1 VQLKIRTSPKKPGC
15 CGSSELAIVAPAAS
29 WREIF
34 WEKPAMGVKNKKLT
48 KFRELLSK
56 SR

>member
-1 VQLKIRTSPKKPGC
+1 MKCSPQKPGC
-15 CGSSELAIVAPAAS
+15 CGSSELVIVAPAAS

-34 WEKPAMGVKNKKLT
+34 WEKPGMGTKNKKLT
-48 KFRELLSK
+48 KFPEHLSK

>member
-1 VQLKIRTSPKKPGC
+1 MKYSSQKPGC

-34 WEKPAMGVKNKKLT
+34 WENLKWTPKQKT
-48 KFRELLSK
+48 H
-56 SR
+56 

>member
-1 VQLKIRTSPKKPGC
+1 MKCRWQKPGC
-15 CGSSELAIVAPAAS
+15 CGSSEPAIVAPAAS

-34 WEKPAMGVKNKKLT
+34 WGQPEMGTKNKKLT
-48 KFRELLSK
+48 EFREHLSK

>member
-1 VQLKIRTSPKKPGC
+1 MKCSSQKPEC
-15 CGSSELAIVAPAAS
+15 WGSSELAIVAPAAS

-34 WEKPAMGVKNKKLT
+34 WEKPGMGTTNKKLN
-48 KFRELLSK
+48 KFREHLSK

>member
-1 VQLKIRTSPKKPGC
+1 M
-15 CGSSELAIVAPAAS
+15 SSELPIVAPAAS

-34 WEKPAMGVKNKKLT
+34 WKKPGMGTKNKKLT
-48 KFRELLSK
+48 KLHEHLSK